1 MHETYTKQL
10 TLKTAGI
17 ICLDDGACSGFCLER
32 LSSVDQDGFFKVHF
46 LAGNNPDTS
55 NGPGSEPPGTP
66 GFAHYIKQPGAVRL
80 SPIADPDYALS
91 HESSISLA
99 NIIATDDFGVRGND
113 GMVDVMTGSI
123 GTTGFLAAAYAEI
136 KELEVKLASNQDT
149 TSQALVAQKLAE
161 QDAKRAQDA
170 THAQILKVKA
180 MTTELKRLYVS
191 EAVFGAKLEHVDSK
205 LRTGFRQAFKNAAK
219 VILTKFHAN
228 NDPSKESQEQFEEF
242 EKFICILIGVGI
254 VYAICT
260 RMVHRSSSPLS
271 YKGAMLPQL
280 SPKSRAA
287 TSSLT
292 VCHKWGVDHVD

>member
-32 LSSVDQDGFFKVHF
+32 LSSVDQGGFFKVRF

-66 GFAHYIKQPGAVRL
+66 GFVHYIKQPGAVRVSL
-80 SPIADPDYALS
+80 TADPDYALS

-99 NIIATDDFGVRGND
+99 NFIATDDFGGRGND
-113 GMVDVMTGSI
+113 GMVDVMTGS
-123 GTTGFLAAAYAEI
+123 GNDGMTGSLAAAYAQI
-136 KELEVKLASNQDT
+136 KELEVKLVSNQDT

-161 QDAKRAQDA
+161 QDAKRAQDE

-191 EAVFGAKLEHVDSK
+191 EAVFGAKLENMDSK

-219 VILTKFHAN
+219 VILNKFHAN
-228 NDPSKESQEQFEEF
+228 NGPSKESQEQFEEF
-242 EKFICILIGVGI
+242 EKFTCILIGVGI
-254 VYAICT
+254 VYAIYT
-260 RMVHRSSSPLS
+260 RMVHRSSSS
-271 YKGAMLPQL
+271 SSCERAMLPQL
-280 SPKSRAA
+280 SPRRKSHAA
-287 TSSLT
+287 TN
-292 VCHKWGVDHVD
+292 